1 MRSRSRGR
9 MTTWL
14 LLAPM
19 SLWFALLLIAPLI
32 VVVVFSVGE
41 RSHAGGYQPAFT
53 FDQYANLAT
62 RATAFANTLQVT
74 FLGTVICM
82 LVAYPLAYYLAIF
95 AGRRKTIL
103 LILVVVPFWTS
114 MLIRSYAW
122 MTILGSNGV
131 PAFLQSMGIAE
142 DLVLLNTPFAVTLG
156 LVYNYLSLMVLPIYV
171 ALERMDKRLIE
182 AAKDLGSG
190 SVQAFLQVTA
200 PLTAPGVVTGGML
213 VFIFMA
219 GDYVIPALLGG
230 NRVFLVSNALV
241 DLFLQ
246 SQNWPFG
253 AALAVALT
261 VIMLG
266 LVGIYLKLTRRL
278 NAEPADVSLL

>member
-1 MRSRSRGR
+1 

-19 SLWFALLLIAPLI
+19 SLWFALLLLAPLI

-41 RSHAGGYQPAFT
+41 RSPAGGYQPAFT
-53 FDQYANLAT
+53 LDQYANLAT
-62 RATAFANTLQVT
+62 RATAFKNTLQVV
-74 FLGTVICM
+74 FLGTVICT
-82 LVAYPLAYYLAIF
+82 LVAYPLAYYLAVF

-131 PAFLQSMGIAE
+131 PAFLRSTGIAE
-142 DLVLLNTPFAVTLG
+142 DLVLLNTSFAVTLG

-171 ALERMDKRLIE
+171 ALERLDKRLIE

-190 SVQAFLQVTA
+190 SVRAFLQVTL

-266 LVGIYLKLTRRL
+266 LVGVYLKLTQRL
-278 NAEPADVSLL
+278 NASSADVSLL